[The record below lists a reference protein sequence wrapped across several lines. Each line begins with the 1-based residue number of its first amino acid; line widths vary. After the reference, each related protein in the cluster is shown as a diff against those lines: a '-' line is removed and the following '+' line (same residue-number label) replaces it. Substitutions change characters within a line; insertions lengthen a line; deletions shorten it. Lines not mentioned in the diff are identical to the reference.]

1 MEEADK
7 IVHELKE
14 IHLFLKD
21 QSSKMSG
28 GSAGDTPSPAV
39 KSFDR
44 GTEKIVAAIN
54 LLNVAITK
62 SAATTKSRDD
72 NLNKLNQD
80 LDKYLTKEEKRQKRK
95 EELAATEAKAAQ
107 EAIKQQEQA
116 TKANKTYTEQLKEQ
130 TEKIKKQNKGVKD
143 HADAISERIRAE
155 KSIVS
160 QSQATW
166 EAYKNAGDAT
176 DMLKTKFFDLAGNS
190 MLGQVALRGFAAG
203 LEGIKNFTLSYTKSI
218 YAGERGNLA
227 LAKSTT
233 ELVKPMASL
242 ADVVGNM
249 LTFASIFLPGSPF
262 IRGVRFVAGIGLKLL
277 GKSAE
282 IAAEANEKAAEQTD
296 KLFKT
301 FTDLSKAGINTT
313 GGLNGIFDQLQTL
326 GMTMPQIEQFSQ
338 ILASNTKHLRVFGGT
353 MEGGAKQFATVAG
366 QLYKSNIGEQFE
378 RAGIAAE
385 EQADM
390 TMNYLSL
397 QARLGT
403 LQKKNTEELIRSSA
417 EFVKELDLA
426 AELSGSTRKQQME
439 EREMAMADDRFRSA
453 LIDATNRNDQKE
465 IARLQMYQKA
475 AAMAGAAGDTKGR
488 QGILHYAAG
497 GPVTEG
503 SVAAMRQYG
512 LQTMGRGG
520 TSDSDIARHMARSS
534 RQNERTFTGVSRY
547 TGTIAGVQTDVASP
561 ADFSTRIEGLL
572 EAAKKAGFGGNLQD
586 FLKTEQG
593 KRLLGGDKK
602 VVDTAQLRRQQQAA
616 GMYMDAA
623 VNGLDIA
630 SKLQKEAS
638 EQFEKAVATFSNAV
652 GVKPPTGGVPGG
664 WIPSV
669 VSSSR
674 TSMGNLSR
682 AAEETAQIATQA
694 TQRAN
699 APGASQGERNAAD
712 LANHRAKIAK
722 QREESARKRAEQNN
736 SQSSPLSPSAD
747 DIFSLLD
754 FAGGISGHKKN
765 FDKLNDDLQHR
776 VLKAAKEYKEATGRK
791 LIINSAHRTPEEQD
805 LVREQVG
812 NLAAPRGTKSMHEE
826 GLAVDID
833 GSRDPLVQKALI
845 NQGLKNVAVPGEP
858 WHWQKFALG
867 GIADRPS
874 IFGEAGPE
882 AAVPLPDG
890 RSIPVTMNDN
900 NMTKELLR
908 AVRVLISKQDDMIE
922 HLEETASHSK
932 KLVRAAS

>member
-1 MEEADK
+1 MEDADK
-7 IVHELKE
+7 IVNELKE
-14 IHLFLKD
+14 IQYLMKNQQGVL
-21 QSSKMSG
+21 SSP
-28 GSAGDTPSPAV
+28 GSAGNTPSPAV

-80 LDKYLTKEEKRQKRK
+80 LDKYLTKEEKRQKKK
-95 EELAATEAKAAQ
+95 EELAAAEAKAAQ
-107 EAIKQQEQA
+107 EAIKQQVEA
-116 TKANKTYTEQLKEQ
+116 TKANKTYTEQLQEQ
-130 TEKIKKQNKGVKD
+130 TEKIKKQKQSVKE

-155 KSIVS
+155 KSAAS

-176 DMLKTKFFDLAGNS
+176 DMLKTKFFDLARGN
-190 MLGQVALRGFAAG
+190 MYGQVALRGFVAG

-233 ELVKPMASL
+233 ELVKPMANL
-242 ADVVGNM
+242 ADSVGNM
-249 LTFASIFLPGSPF
+249 LTFASFFLPGSALVKGF
-262 IRGVRFVAGIGLKLL
+262 SFLAGIGLKLL

-282 IAAEANEKAAEQTD
+282 LAAEANEKAAEQTD
-296 KLFKT
+296 KLYKT
-301 FTDLSKAGINTT
+301 FTELSKAGVNTT
-313 GGLNGIFDQLQTL
+313 GGLDGIFEQLQTL

-366 QLYKSNIGEQFE
+366 QLYKSDIGKQFE

-417 EFVKELDLA
+417 EFVKELDMA

-512 LQTMGRGG
+512 LQTMGRNG
-520 TSDSDIARHMARSS
+520 TTEVDIARHMARAT
-534 RQNERTFTGVSRY
+534 RQSERTFTGVSKY
-547 TGTIAGVQTDVASP
+547 TGTIAGVQTDIASP
-561 ADFSTRIEGLL
+561 ADSAKRIENLIA
-572 EAAKKAGFGGNLQD
+572 AAKKEGFRDNLTA
-586 FLKTEQG
+586 FLQTEQG

-602 VVDTAQLRRQQQAA
+602 VVDTVDIRRTQQAA
-616 GMYMDAA
+616 AMYMDSA
-623 VNGLDIA
+623 VNKLDIFA
-630 SKLQKEAS
+630 NQQKAAS
-638 EQFEKAVATFSNAV
+638 EQFEKAVEVFSKAV
-652 GVKPPTGGVPGG
+652 GGNPPAGGVPGG
-664 WIPSV
+664 RIPRRSSTSV
-669 VSSSR
+669 PVTATQTAAAERASAETAAVEANNKAR
-674 TSMGNLSR
+674 APGATREERIAAMRAQR
-682 AAEETAQIATQA
+682 AAEV
-694 TQRAN
+694 
-699 APGASQGERNAAD
+699 
-712 LANHRAKIAK
+712 
-722 QREESARKRAEQNN
+722 AEQEKPPRRIM
-736 SQSSPLSPSAD
+736 Q
-747 DIFSLLD
+747 
-754 FAGGISGHKKN
+754 
-765 FDKLNDDLQHR
+765 
-776 VLKAAKEYKEATGRK
+776 
-791 LIINSAHRTPEEQD
+791 
-805 LVREQVG
+805 LVG
-812 NLAAPRGTKSMHEE
+812 
-826 GLAVDID
+826 
-833 GSRDPLVQKALI
+833 
-845 NQGLKNVAVPGEP
+845 
-858 WHWQKFALG
+858 
-867 GIADRPS
+867 
-874 IFGEAGPE
+874 
-882 AAVPLPDG
+882 
-890 RSIPVTMNDN
+890 
-900 NMTKELLR
+900 
-908 AVRVLISKQDDMIE
+908 
-922 HLEETASHSK
+922 
-932 KLVRAAS
+932 

>member
-1 MEEADK
+1 MEDADK
-7 IVHELKE
+7 IVNELRE
-14 IHLFLKD
+14 IHQFLKD

-28 GSAGDTPSPAV
+28 SGSAGNTSSPAV

-54 LLNVAITK
+54 LLNVSITK

-80 LDKYLTKEEKRQKRK
+80 LEKYLTKEEKRQKRK
-95 EELAATEAKAAQ
+95 EELAAAEEKASK
-107 EAIKQQEQA
+107 EAIKQQEEA
-116 TKANKTYTEQLKEQ
+116 TKTNKTYTEELEEQ
-130 TEKIKKQNKGVKD
+130 TKKIKDQNKGVRD
-143 HADAISERIRAE
+143 HATAISERIRAE
-155 KSIVS
+155 KSAAS

-166 EAYKNAGDAT
+166 EVYKQAGDAT
-176 DMLKTKFFDLAGNS
+176 DILKTKFFDLAGDS
-190 MLGQVALRGFAAG
+190 MGAQITLRAFAAG
-203 LEGIKNFTLSYTKSI
+203 LEGLKNFTLSYAKSI

-227 LAKSTT
+227 LAKSST
-233 ELVKPMASL
+233 EAVKPLISL
-242 ADVVGNM
+242 TDALGNM
-249 LTFASIFLPGSPF
+249 LTFASFFMPGSLIMKGLTF
-262 IRGVRFVAGIGLKLL
+262 FTGIAL
-277 GKSAE
+277 KSAAKGAE
-282 IAAEANEKAAEQTD
+282 LAAEANEKAAEQTD

-301 FTDLSKAGINTT
+301 FNALSKAGINTT
-313 GGLNGIFDQLQTL
+313 GGLDGIFDQLQTL

-366 QLYKSNIGEQFE
+366 QLYKSDIGKQFE

-403 LQKKNTEELIRSSA
+403 LQKKNTEDLIRSSA
-417 EFVKELDLA
+417 EFVKELDMA

-520 TSDSDIARHMARSS
+520 TDESAIAGHMARAS
-534 RQNERTFTGVSRY
+534 RQNQRTFTGVSRY

-572 EAAKKAGFGGNLQD
+572 DAARKEGFEGNLQD

-602 VVDTAQLRRQQQAA
+602 VAQTVDINRTQQAA
-616 GMYMDAA
+616 GMYMDSA
-623 VNGLDIA
+623 VNKLDFFA
-630 SKLQKEAS
+630 DLQKSAS
-638 EQFEKAVATFSNAV
+638 ETFAKAVGEFSKTV
-652 GVKPPTGGVPGG
+652 GGKHPAGGVPGG
-664 WIPSV
+664 LGTRTPVAPPAGNPGGVGSRAVW
-669 VSSSR
+669 SSSEV
-674 TSMGNLSR
+674 SAAKEALKDPNLGRRDR
-682 AAEETAQIATQA
+682 AYYE
-694 TQRAN
+694 
-699 APGASQGERNAAD
+699 D
-712 LANHRAKIAK
+712 MLAR
-722 QREESARKRAEQNN
+722 
-736 SQSSPLSPSAD
+736 QSSNESPSAD
-747 DIFSLLD
+747 ILD
-754 FAGGISGHKKN
+754 FAGGVAGNPQN
-765 FDKLNDDLQHR
+765 FEKLNSDLKQS
-776 VLKAAKEYKEATGRK
+776 VLAAAQEYTNATGKK
-791 LIINSAHRTPEEQD
+791 LKINSAHRTPEEQER
-805 LVREQVG
+805 VRGQVG
-812 NLAAPRGTKSMHEE
+812 GLAAKPGTSLHEK
-826 GLAVDID
+826 GMAIDID
-833 GSRDPLVQKALI
+833 GSRDPLVQQALMK
-845 NQGLKNVAVPGEP
+845 QGLKNVAVPGEP

-867 GIADRPS
+867 GISNSPA

-900 NMTKELLR
+900 GMTKELLD
-908 AVRVLISKQDDMIE
+908 AVRVLISKQDTMIE
-922 HLEETASHSK
+922 HLEDTASQSR
-932 KLVRAAS
+932 KLVRATV

>member
-14 IHLFLKD
+14 IHQFLKD
-21 QSSKMSG
+21 QSSRMSG
-28 GSAGDTPSPAV
+28 SDSAGNTPSPAV

-54 LLNVAITK
+54 LLNLTIAK
-62 SAATTKSRDD
+62 SANTTRERNE

-80 LDKYLTKEEKRQKRK
+80 LDKYLTKEEKRHQKK
-95 EELAATEAKAAQ
+95 EQLAAAEAKAKQ
-107 EAIKQQEQA
+107 EATKQQEQA
-116 TKANKTYTEQLKEQ
+116 TETNKTYTEQLKEQ
-130 TEKIKKQNKGVKD
+130 TKKIKDQNKGVKD

-155 KSIVS
+155 KSVVS

-176 DMLKTKFFDLAGNS
+176 DILKSKFFDLAGDS
-190 MLGQVALRGFAAG
+190 MGAQVTLRAFAAG
-203 LEGIKNFTLSYTKSI
+203 LEGLKNFTLSYAKSI

-227 LAKSTT
+227 LAKAST
-233 ELVKPMASL
+233 EAVKPLISL
-242 ADVVGNM
+242 TDSIGNM
-249 LTFASIFLPGSPF
+249 LAIMSFFMPGGLIAKGLAFVGGFA
-262 IRGVRFVAGIGLKLL
+262 LK
-277 GKSAE
+277 GMAKGAE
-282 IAAEANEKAAEQTD
+282 LAAEANEKYAEQTD

-301 FTDLSKAGINTT
+301 FNALSKAGVNTT
-313 GGLNGIFDQLQTL
+313 GGLDGIFNQLQTL

-366 QLYKSNIGEQFE
+366 QLYKSDIGKQFE

-417 EFVKELDLA
+417 EFVKELDMA

-520 TSDSDIARHMARSS
+520 ISDSDIARHMARSS

-572 EAAKKAGFGGNLQD
+572 EAARKEGFEGNLQD

-602 VVDTAQLRRQQQAA
+602 VAQTVDINRTQQAA
-616 GMYMDAA
+616 GMYMDSA
-623 VNGLDIA
+623 VNKLDFFA
-630 SKLQKEAS
+630 DLQKSAS
-638 EQFEKAVATFSNAV
+638 ETFARAV
-652 GVKPPTGGVPGG
+652 GEFSKTVGGKHPAGGVPGG
-664 WIPSV
+664 LGTRTP
-669 VSSSR
+669 VSSPA
-674 TSMGNLSR
+674 GNPGGVGSR
-682 AAEETAQIATQA
+682 AVWSSSEVSAAKEALKDPNLGSRD
-694 TQRAN
+694 RAYY
-699 APGASQGERNAAD
+699 ED
-712 LANHRAKIAK
+712 MLAR
-722 QREESARKRAEQNN
+722 
-736 SQSSPLSPSAD
+736 QSSNEAPSAA
-747 DIFSLLD
+747 ILD
-754 FAGGISGHKKN
+754 FAGGVAGNPQN
-765 FDKLNDDLQHR
+765 FEKLNSDLKQR
-776 VLKAAKEYKEATGRK
+776 ILAAAKEYTTATGKK
-791 LIINSAHRTPEEQD
+791 LKINSAHRTPEEQER
-805 LVREQVG
+805 VRAQVG
-812 NLAAPRGTKSMHEE
+812 DLAAPRGTKSMHEE
-826 GLAVDID
+826 GMAVDID
-833 GSRDPLVQKALI
+833 GSRDPMVQQALKR
-845 NQGLKNVAVPGEP
+845 QGLHNVAVPGEP

>member
-1 MEEADK
+1 
-7 IVHELKE
+7 
-14 IHLFLKD
+14 
-21 QSSKMSG
+21 
-28 GSAGDTPSPAV
+28 
-39 KSFDR
+39 
-44 GTEKIVAAIN
+44 
-54 LLNVAITK
+54 
-62 SAATTKSRDD
+62 
-72 NLNKLNQD
+72 
-80 LDKYLTKEEKRQKRK
+80 
-95 EELAATEAKAAQ
+95 
-107 EAIKQQEQA
+107 
-116 TKANKTYTEQLKEQ
+116 
-130 TEKIKKQNKGVKD
+130 
-143 HADAISERIRAE
+143 
-155 KSIVS
+155 
-160 QSQATW
+160 
-166 EAYKNAGDAT
+166 
-176 DMLKTKFFDLAGNS
+176 
-190 MLGQVALRGFAAG
+190 
-203 LEGIKNFTLSYTKSI
+203 
-218 YAGERGNLA
+218 
-227 LAKSTT
+227 
-233 ELVKPMASL
+233 
-242 ADVVGNM
+242 
-249 LTFASIFLPGSPF
+249 
-262 IRGVRFVAGIGLKLL
+262 
-277 GKSAE
+277 
-282 IAAEANEKAAEQTD
+282 
-296 KLFKT
+296 
-301 FTDLSKAGINTT
+301 
-313 GGLNGIFDQLQTL
+313 
-326 GMTMPQIEQFSQ
+326 
-338 ILASNTKHLRVFGGT
+338 

-366 QLYKSNIGEQFE
+366 QLYKSDIGKQFE

-417 EFVKELDLA
+417 EFVKELDMA

-520 TSDSDIARHMARSS
+520 ISDSDIARHMARSS

-572 EAAKKAGFGGNLQD
+572 EAARKEGFEGNLQD

-602 VVDTAQLRRQQQAA
+602 VAQTVDINRTQQAA
-616 GMYMDAA
+616 GMYMDSA
-623 VNGLDIA
+623 VNKLDFFA
-630 SKLQKEAS
+630 DLQKSAS
-638 EQFEKAVATFSNAV
+638 ETFARAV
-652 GVKPPTGGVPGG
+652 GEFSKTVGGKHPAGGVPGG
-664 WIPSV
+664 LGTRTP
-669 VSSSR
+669 VSSPA
-674 TSMGNLSR
+674 GNPGGVGSR
-682 AAEETAQIATQA
+682 AVWSSSEVSAAKEALKDPNLGSRD
-694 TQRAN
+694 RAYY
-699 APGASQGERNAAD
+699 ED
-712 LANHRAKIAK
+712 MLAR
-722 QREESARKRAEQNN
+722 
-736 SQSSPLSPSAD
+736 QSSNEAPSAA
-747 DIFSLLD
+747 ILD
-754 FAGGISGHKKN
+754 FAGGVAGNPQN
-765 FDKLNDDLQHR
+765 FEKLNSDLKQR
-776 VLKAAKEYKEATGRK
+776 VLAAAKEYTTATGKK
-791 LIINSAHRTPEEQD
+791 LKINSAHRTPEEQER
-805 LVREQVG
+805 VRAQVG
-812 NLAAPRGTKSMHEE
+812 DLAAPRGTKSMHEE
-826 GLAVDID
+826 GMAVDID
-833 GSRDPLVQKALI
+833 GSRDPMVQQALKR
-845 NQGLKNVAVPGEP
+845 QGLHNVAVPGEP